1 MFVKK
6 FFRKTSLIQWIG
18 LVLILGS
25 LTLMV
30 TAVSQVLAIQLYA
43 PDNAYFN
50 KVEILKPI
58 QVVPTDPPLIEPA
71 DSITEP
77 PSTET
82 TPSEPQATA
91 TPFPTPEGLIPDH
104 ITISSIHLFAPIIPV
119 HYSTVTIDGQ
129 DYFEWD
135 VPNERAV
142 GWHDTSAR
150 LGQLGNIVLNGHNNA
165 HGYVFANL
173 VDVKQGDQIIVS
185 SGATEFMYEVDKV
198 LLLKE
203 AGLPLSTR
211 IQNAIWIEPTADER
225 LTLVS
230 CWPLTNNTHRVIVI
244 AFPAVE

>member
-6 FFRKTSLIQWIG
+6 FFRRTSLIQWIG

-25 LTLMV
+25 LALMV
-30 TAVSQVLAIQLYA
+30 IAVSQVLAIQLYA
-43 PDNAYFN
+43 PDNAYFA
-50 KVEILKPI
+50 KVEIPKPI
-58 QVVPTDPPLIEPA
+58 QAAPTDPPLIQPAVPDIQPASTEPA
-71 DSITEP
+71 S
-77 PSTET
+77 
-82 TPSEPQATA
+82 SEPQATA
-91 TPFPTPEGLIPDH
+91 TPLPTPEGFIPDH
-104 ITISSIHLFAPIIPV
+104 ITISSIHLFAPITPV

-165 HGYVFANL
+165 YGYVFAKL
-173 VDVKQGDQIIVS
+173 VDVKKGDQIIVS
-185 SGATEFMYEVDKV
+185 SGPTEFMYEVDSV
-198 LLLKE
+198 LVLKE

-211 IQNAIWIEPTADER
+211 IQNAVWIEPTADER